1 MVTIDSA
8 EQVWQSPDGRKVMF
22 RVVTSEGKVFK
33 TWSKTIGKEGWSGE
47 VEEYEKDGE
56 KFIKQPYSASAGR
69 GSGTKSFKADP
80 VKLEQDLKLE
90 IARNQSIQRQVALK
104 AAVDVY
110 TASGI
115 SQYTPDTAQEYI
127 KGHFDYFM
135 KLLNPKLGGEHADDQ
150 GAD

>member
-8 EQVWQSPDGRKVMF
+8 EQVWQSPDGVKVMF

-69 GSGTKSFKADP
+69 GSGTKVFKADP
-80 VKLEQDLKLE
+80 ESRASIENQKALAEAVNVVKDYFTFSEEKPQDLVSYKKLVMNTYVTLKGILDTKPTKE
-90 IARNQSIQRQVALK
+90 NSIK
-104 AAVDVY
+104 
-110 TASGI
+110 
-115 SQYTPDTAQEYI
+115 
-127 KGHFDYFM
+127 
-135 KLLNPKLGGEHADDQ
+135 
-150 GAD
+150 